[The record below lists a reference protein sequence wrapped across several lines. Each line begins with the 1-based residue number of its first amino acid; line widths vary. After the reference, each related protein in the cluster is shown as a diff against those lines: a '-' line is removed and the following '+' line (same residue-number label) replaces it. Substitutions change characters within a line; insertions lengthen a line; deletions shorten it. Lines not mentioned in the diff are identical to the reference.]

1 MILMKNEI
9 GLFVAGSIM
18 MLTPSCLGGDDTNN
32 VTEIK
37 DAQISS
43 LVLSHDSITG
53 LSNVKFTIDQVNGL
67 IFNNDSLPYGTQ
79 VNKVVC
85 ALTYVTGVNGVGV
98 VQEAI
103 GGDSTNWWNG
113 TDSLDFSQPVIFT
126 PTAYDGVT
134 TKTYKAWVNIHQVIP
149 GLMVWER
156 FAAPVTGI
164 SADEQKVVCYT
175 PTPGGREE
183 AYLMY
188 SRAGK
193 DSYLH
198 YSAVIDAKNWAAF
211 PLTGLPETA
220 DLTQIT
226 PYENALYAH
235 SDGNLY
241 QSADGS
247 SWTKVE
253 QTPTVGAIL
262 GVLKEGRNK
271 PSALAVIVESGSSR
285 SFAGMN
291 SDKQWT
297 VGSAVPDNFPKSGF
311 GSLGYYRV
319 NNEYLTLVGG
329 KDNEGRLLNTTWVT
343 GDALSWALL
352 SGEQDNFFEKKAGVM
367 LALYDDKFYLMGG
380 INAEGEAS
388 KDIHVSIDSGVT
400 WAAAD
405 SLKAFPEEYTARGY
419 ASVEVDADKSM
430 LIFGGKT
437 TNGTK
442 TLDELW
448 RGRINLLK

>member
-1 MILMKNEI
+1 MKNDI
-9 GLFVAGSIM
+9 GLFIAGSIM
-18 MLTPSCLGGDDTNN
+18 MLTPSCLGGGDVNN
-32 VTEIK
+32 LTEVK

-53 LSNVKFTIDQVNGL
+53 LSNVKFTIDQVNGF
-67 IFNNDSLPYGTQ
+67 IFNNDSLPYGTKI
-79 VNKVVC
+79 NKVTC

-98 VQEAI
+98 VQDAI
-103 GGDSTNWWNG
+103 GGDSTIWWNG
-113 TDSLDFSQPVIFT
+113 TDSLDFSQPVRFT

-134 TKTYKAWVNIHQVIP
+134 TKTYKAWVNIHQIIP

-164 SADEQKVVCYT
+164 SADERKVVSYT
-175 PTPGGREE
+175 LVTGDREKV
-183 AYLMY
+183 YLMY
-188 SRAGK
+188 SRVGK

-198 YSAVIDAKNWAAF
+198 YSAVNDAKNWSAL

-226 PYENALYAH
+226 PYEDTLYVH
-235 SDGNLY
+235 SDGSLY

-247 SWTKVE
+247 NWTKVE

-285 SFAGMN
+285 LFAGMN
-291 SDKQWT
+291 RDKQWT
-297 VGSAVPDNFPKSGF
+297 EGSAVPDNFPQSGF
-311 GSLGYYRV
+311 GSLSYYRV
-319 NNEYLTLVGG
+319 SSEYLTLVGG
-329 KDNEGRLLNTTWVT
+329 KDNEGRLLNTTWTT

-352 SGEQDNFFEKKAGVM
+352 SGEQDSFFEKKAGAM
-367 LALYDDKFYLMGG
+367 LTLYDDKLYLMGG
-380 INAEGEAS
+380 INAEGRAS

-400 WAAAD
+400 WSVAD
-405 SLKAFPEEYTARGY
+405 SLKAFPDEYAARGY
-419 ASVEVDADKSM
+419 ASVEVDDNKYM